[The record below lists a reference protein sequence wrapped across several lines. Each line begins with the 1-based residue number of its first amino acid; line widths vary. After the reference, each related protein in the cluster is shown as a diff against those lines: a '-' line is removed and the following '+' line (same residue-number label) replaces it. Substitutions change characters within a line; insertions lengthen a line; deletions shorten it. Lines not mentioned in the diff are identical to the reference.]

1 LVAGGYVIVA
11 RLNRDKLRLLADSRL
26 KEAGVL
32 LDKAYWTGAYYMTG
46 LAVECAL
53 KAYLASAVQQFD
65 FPDRN
70 FVNRAYT
77 HKLKELAQLDA
88 VFWEELQKEVSDD
101 VKLESNWNTVLL
113 WNDENRY
120 EMVEE
125 LQAQS
130 LYAAT
135 TEPGYGVM
143 EWIRRRW

>member
-1 LVAGGYVIVA
+1 MIVA

-32 LDKAYWTGAYYMTG
+32 LDKACWTGAYYMTG

-53 KAYLASAVQQFD
+53 KAYLARAVQQHD
-65 FPDRN
+65 FPDKN

-77 HKLKELAQLDA
+77 HKLKELVQIDA
-88 VFWEELQKEVSDD
+88 VLWEELQKEFSGDE
-101 VKLESNWNTVLL
+101 KLASNWNTVLL

-125 LQAQS
+125 LQAKS
-130 LYAAT
+130 LYAAA
-135 TEPGYGVM
+135 TEPGCGVM
-143 EWIRRRW
+143 EWIRGRWS

>member
-1 LVAGGYVIVA
+1 MIVA
-11 RLNRDKLRLLADSRL
+11 RLNRDKLQLLADNRL
-26 KEAGVL
+26 KEAGIL
-32 LDKAYWTGAYYMTG
+32 LDKACWTGAYYMTG

-53 KAYLASAVQQFD
+53 KAYLASAVQQYD
-65 FPDRN
+65 FPERN

-77 HKLKELAQLDA
+77 HKLKELVQLDA
-88 VFWEELQKEVSDD
+88 VLWEELQKEVSGDE
-101 VKLESNWNTVLL
+101 KLESNWNTVLL

-125 LQAQS
+125 LQAKS

>member
-1 LVAGGYVIVA
+1 MIAA

-26 KEAGVL
+26 KEAEVL
-32 LDKAYWTGAYYMTG
+32 LDNAYWTGAYYMTG

-53 KAYLASAVQQFD
+53 KAYLARAVQQYD
-65 FPDRN
+65 FPDKG

-77 HKLKELAQLDA
+77 HKLKELVQMDGVL
-88 VFWEELQKEVSDD
+88 WEELQKDASGDEG
-101 VKLESNWNTVLL
+101 LESNWNTVLS

-125 LQAQS
+125 FQAKT
-130 LYAAT
+130 LYSAVTDPRNGA
-135 TEPGYGVM
+135 M

>member
-1 LVAGGYVIVA
+1 MIVA

-32 LDKAYWTGAYYMTG
+32 LHTACWTGAYYMTG

-53 KAYLASAVQQFD
+53 KAYLARAVQQHD
-65 FPDRN
+65 FPDKN

-77 HKLKELAQLDA
+77 HKLKELVQLDA
-88 VFWEELQKEVSDD
+88 ALWEELQKEVSGD
-101 VKLESNWNTVLL
+101 VKLRSNWDTVLG

-120 EMVEE
+120 EIVEE
-125 LQAQS
+125 PQAES

-135 TEPGYGVM
+135 TEPSSGVM

>member
-1 LVAGGYVIVA
+1 MIVA
-11 RLNRDKLRLLADSRL
+11 RLNRDKLQLLADSRL

-32 LDKAYWTGAYYMTG
+32 LDKAYWTGAHYLTG

-53 KAYLASAVQQFD
+53 KAYLASAVQQYD
-65 FPDRN
+65 FPDKN

-77 HKLKELAQLDA
+77 HKLKDLVQLDA
-88 VFWEELQKEVSDD
+88 VLWEDMQKEISRD

-120 EMVEE
+120 EIVEE
-125 LQAQS
+125 LQAKS

-135 TEPGYGVM
+135 TEPGYGAM
-143 EWIRRRW
+143 EWVRRRW

>member
-1 LVAGGYVIVA
+1 VIVA

-32 LDKAYWTGAYYMTG
+32 LDQAFWTGAYYLTG

-53 KAYLASAVQQFD
+53 KAYLASAVQQYD
-65 FPDRN
+65 FPDKN

-77 HKLKELAQLDA
+77 HKLQDLVQIDGVLWEDLRKEASA
-88 VFWEELQKEVSDD
+88 D
-101 VKLESNWNTVLL
+101 VWLRSNWETVLG

-120 EMVEE
+120 ETVEE
-125 LQAQS
+125 PQAKS

-135 TEPGYGVM
+135 TEPSSGVM

>member
-1 LVAGGYVIVA
+1 VIVA
-11 RLNRDKLRLLADSRL
+11 RLNRNKLQILADSRL
-26 KEAGVL
+26 KEAEVL
-32 LDKAYWTGAYYMTG
+32 LENGYWTGAYYMTG

-53 KAYLASAVQQFD
+53 KAYLARAVEQYD
-65 FPDRN
+65 FPVRS

-77 HKLKELAQLDA
+77 HKLKELAQLDS
-88 VFWEELQKEVSDD
+88 VLWEELQKEISGD
-101 VKLESNWNTVLL
+101 VKLKSNWNTVLL

-125 LQAQS
+125 LQAKS

-135 TEPGYGVM
+135 TDPGCGVM

>member
-1 LVAGGYVIVA
+1 MIVA
-11 RLNRDKLRLLADSRL
+11 RLNRDKLRLLADNRL
-26 KEAGVL
+26 TEAGVL
-32 LDKAYWTGAYYMTG
+32 LDKACWTGAYYMTG

-53 KAYLASAVQQFD
+53 KAYLARTVQQFD
-65 FPDRN
+65 FPDKN

-88 VFWEELQKEVSDD
+88 VFWEELQKEVSGD

-125 LQAQS
+125 LQAKS
-130 LYAAT
+130 LYSAT

>member
-1 LVAGGYVIVA
+1 MIVA

-32 LDKAYWTGAYYMTG
+32 LDKACWTGAYYMTG

-53 KAYLASAVQQFD
+53 KAYLARAVQQYD
-65 FPDRN
+65 FPDKN
-70 FVNRAYT
+70 FINRAYT
-77 HKLKELAQLDA
+77 HKLRELVQIDA
-88 VFWEELQKEVSDD
+88 VLWEELQKEFSIDE
-101 VKLESNWNTVLL
+101 KLESNWNTVLL

-125 LQAQS
+125 FQAKA
-130 LYAAT
+130 LYSAVMD
-135 TEPGYGVM
+135 PGSGVM

>member
-1 LVAGGYVIVA
+1 MIVA

-32 LDKAYWTGAYYMTG
+32 LDKAFWTGAYYMAG

-53 KAYLASAVQQFD
+53 KAYLASAVQPFD
-65 FPDRN
+65 FPDKN

-88 VFWEELQKEVSDD
+88 VFWEELQKEVSGD
-101 VKLESNWNTVLL
+101 VKLESNWNMVLL

-120 EMVEE
+120 EIEEE
-125 LQAQS
+125 LQAKS

>member
-1 LVAGGYVIVA
+1 
-11 RLNRDKLRLLADSRL
+11 LRLLADSRL

-32 LDKAYWTGAYYMTG
+32 LDKACWTGAYYMTG
-46 LAVECAL
+46 LAIECAL
-53 KAYLASAVQQFD
+53 KAYLARAVQQHD
-65 FPDRN
+65 FPDKN

-77 HKLKELAQLDA
+77 HKLKELVQIDA
-88 VFWEELQKEVSDD
+88 VLWEELQKEFSGDE
-101 VKLESNWNTVLL
+101 KLASNWSTVLL

-125 LQAQS
+125 LQAKS

-135 TEPGYGVM
+135 TEPDYGVM